1 MEIQSIELI
10 EQDFYQRLDKVILNH
25 HENESRTS
33 VQGWIKA
40 GCVFVNDKNEKS
52 SYKVQSLSKQLEEHT
67 VIRRYI
73 ALVHGEIPHTK
84 GRIVA
89 PIGRDQ
95 RDRQKMNVTSHNGK
109 EAITNFT
116 VLERFKNMTLVECRL
131 ETGRTHQIRV
141 HMNYIGYPVY
151 GDPKYGYR
159 NDDISH
165 GQYLHAKLLG
175 FKHPVTGKEL
185 LFECKLPDWFENK
198 LNELRG

>member
-1 MEIQSIELI
+1 
-10 EQDFYQRLDKVILNH
+10 
-25 HENESRTS
+25 
-33 VQGWIKA
+33 
-40 GCVFVNDKNEKS
+40 
-52 SYKVQSLSKQLEEHT
+52 
-67 VIRRYI
+67 
-73 ALVHGEIPHTK
+73 
-84 GRIVA
+84 
-89 PIGRDQ
+89 
-95 RDRQKMNVTSHNGK
+95 MNVTSHNGK

-165 GQYLHAKLLG
+165 GQYLHEKLLG